1 MEKASFA
8 LKCDSIL
15 MPRNTHLPPCPST
28 SICLPQSTH
37 LLWNISS
44 HSLCLKIKKE
54 IALRYNSHATEFIH
68 FKYIHL
74 NVFYIHKNVQ
84 PSPVTLEHFHYPER
98 NFYLSA
104 VTLLSLFPPH
114 TPSSAVRHQLSVSLK
129 LPILNISYKLN
140 HIMVSHD

>member
-84 PSPVTLEHFHYPER
+84 PSPVILEHFHHPWKK
-98 NFYLSA
+98 
-104 VTLLSLFPPH
+104 LLSL
-114 TPSSAVRHQLSVSLK
+114 SSHSP
-129 LPILNISYKLN
+129 LPIPTPHPKPCSEASTFCLSRIAYSE
-140 HIMVSHD
+140 HFI